1 MFRTCLAHGAAGVT
15 ATRQS
20 ALRLPNMERGYFKG
34 TWLASCPHQSGN
46 SRPRL
51 SAHRGC
57 AGEPVTRQAGVLCMV
72 IVSLGGTLLAEH
84 RCYVPHGRGLPDF
97 VPHASELPSSLA
109 HTRAVH
115 LPPAP
120 LIY

>member
-1 MFRTCLAHGAAGVT
+1 MFRTCLAHGAAGVM

-20 ALRLPNMERGYFKG
+20 APLRLPNMETGHFTG

-57 AGEPVTRQAGVLCMV
+57 AGEPV
-72 IVSLGGTLLAEH
+72 
-84 RCYVPHGRGLPDF
+84 
-97 VPHASELPSSLA
+97 
-109 HTRAVH
+109 
-115 LPPAP
+115 
-120 LIY
+120 